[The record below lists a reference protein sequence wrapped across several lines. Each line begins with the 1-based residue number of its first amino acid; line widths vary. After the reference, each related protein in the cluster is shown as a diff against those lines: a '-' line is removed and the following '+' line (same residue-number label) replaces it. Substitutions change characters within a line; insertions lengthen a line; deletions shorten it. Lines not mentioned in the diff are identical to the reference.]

1 MFATRALVAL
11 AIAATA
17 VGIAIAQSPTPA
29 PLSAAEP
36 PACVK
41 PDPHPGRLASDT
53 RKKQWFKDVNAWKD
67 CSGVYISELQARA
80 KTAIAAAN
88 KAVEDY
94 NRAAKEFQEQSRAES
109 GQ

>member
-1 MFATRALVAL
+1 MFAARALVAL
-11 AIAATA
+11 AIATA
-17 VGIAIAQSPTPA
+17 GIAMAQSPTPT
-29 PLSAAEP
+29 PSSAAEP

-80 KTAIAAAN
+80 STAIAAAN

-94 NRAAKEFQEQSRAES
+94 NRAAKEFQEQSLAES

>member
-11 AIAATA
+11 AIAAT
-17 VGIAIAQSPTPA
+17 GIAIAQSPPPA
-29 PLSAAEP
+29 PSSAAEP

-80 KTAIAAAN
+80 STAIAAAN

>member
-1 MFATRALVAL
+1 MFAARALVAL
-11 AIAATA
+11 AIATA
-17 VGIAIAQSPTPA
+17 GIAMAQSPTPT
-29 PLSAAEP
+29 PSSAAEP

-80 KTAIAAAN
+80 STAIAAAN